1 MSGPPGGG
9 RPGALLAVA
18 LGVALLAAVAY
29 RGALGAGWVWDDR
42 LVVSQ
47 QLPRFHGARDAFFPP
62 SDVPRLVPQ
71 YYRPVVILSWLA
83 DDARARARAAAV
95 RPGAMERLPADP
107 GGELRLDAARQRAF
121 HGTNVALHAASA
133 LLVTLLAAAL
143 GGWAAA
149 GRGGAAAVAAAGPGT
164 PGAAGPLQ
172 GALPLAFAGLA
183 GALFALHPLAAEP
196 VTWAAGRS
204 DLLAAFFVLA
214 ALSVFGR
221 GVARGGRAAPA
232 AAGALYLAALLSKES
247 AVGALSAFVPL
258 ALAVPRTGRDPAG
271 VAPVRRAPGTARTLA
286 PLAGALAAYALL
298 RGLAAGPQA
307 VPGLT
312 QAAGRLGEA
321 LAALGWAVERALWP
335 VPMQVFVVEVFTPAR
350 AALGAVLV
358 AAAIA
363 AMARVSRPGG
373 RGLVAAVAAWLF
385 LGPLLPTLAAVVGE
399 LTPVVTAERYLYLP
413 LAGVAIGASAAAAG
427 FGACLARRAPGVRWI
442 GALPAAAALLLLVPA
457 WRMTASR
464 VATWSDEERLWT
476 LAEAQAPGVL
486 LPSLNLG
493 LAIDRAGRA
502 DEAIAA
508 YRRAAGGKGSDR
520 GRALAGSHL
529 GAALLA
535 QDRLEEAVAAL
546 SESVALDPRAARTQY
561 NLAHALVRQAEQ
573 AGEPAVSDNLL
584 RAALPH
590 FEAALE
596 TDPGYTLA
604 RFHYG
609 DILARLGQ
617 AGAGAAALEQGLAR
631 DPGHSQAAQAR
642 RLLERLRAEAPSAPP
657 PAAAGR

>member
-1 MSGPPGGG
+1 VN
-9 RPGALLAVA
+9 RAPGALLAVA

-47 QLPRFHGARDAFFPP
+47 QLPRFHGVRDAFFPP
-62 SDVPRLVPQ
+62 RDVPRLVPQ

-83 DDARARARAAAV
+83 DDARARSRAAAV

-121 HGTNVALHAASA
+121 HATNVALHAASA
-133 LLVTLLAAAL
+133 ALVTLLAAAL
-143 GGWAAA
+143 AGWAAA
-149 GRGGAAAVAAAGPGT
+149 PRGVR
-164 PGAAGPLQ
+164 
-172 GALPLAFAGLA
+172 PLAPAALA
-183 GALFALHPLAAEP
+183 GALFALHPLAVEP

-204 DLLAAFFVLA
+204 DLLAGFFVLA
-214 ALSVFGR
+214 ALLAFGR
-221 GVARGGRAAPA
+221 GVARGGAAAPA
-232 AAGALYLAALLSKES
+232 AAGLLYLAALLSKES
-247 AVGALSAFVPL
+247 AVGAFSAFVPL
-258 ALAVPRTGRDPAG
+258 ALAVPRAGCDPAG
-271 VAPVRRAPGTARTLA
+271 VARARRALGTARALA
-286 PLAGALAAYALL
+286 PLAGALVAYALL
-298 RGLAAGPQA
+298 RGLAAGPQS
-307 VPGLT
+307 VPALT
-312 QAAGRLGEA
+312 QAAGRLGDA

-350 AALGAVLV
+350 AALGAALV
-358 AAAIA
+358 GAALA

-413 LAGVAIGASAAAAG
+413 LAGLAIGASAAAAWLG
-427 FGACLARRAPGVRWI
+427 DRFARRTPGVPWI
-442 GALPAAAALLLLVPA
+442 AALPAAAVALLLLPA
-457 WRMTASR
+457 WWATASR

-476 LAEAQAPGVL
+476 LAEAQAPGVM

-493 LAIDRAGRA
+493 LAFDRAGRA
-502 DEAIAA
+502 EDAIAA

-520 GRALAGSHL
+520 GRALACSHL

-535 QDRLEEAVAAL
+535 QDRLAEAVAAL
-546 SESVALDPRAARTQY
+546 TESVALDPRAARTQY

-573 AGEPAVSDNLL
+573 EGEPAVSDNLL
-584 RAALPH
+584 QAALPH

-596 TDPGYTLA
+596 SDPGYTLA

-617 AGAGAAALEQGLAR
+617 ADAGIAALEQGLAR
-631 DPGHSQAAQAR
+631 DPGHAQAGQAR
-642 RLLERLRAEAPSAPP
+642 RLLERLRAESPSAPP